1 VRVKRGSAQRAD
13 NVSGW
18 GATVRKRFDDE
29 DERPGGFWRF
39 VRGVVLALVVSVGA
53 VAVLSVYVLPP
64 PEPPAPEPAE
74 AETGP
79 ETGPE
84 MVSGIEVATTPA
96 YTAPD
101 TPDAPATEP
110 ETLGPVALPGPAF
123 SVNAAPFEVESE
135 TPLVAVV
142 LDDTA
147 ADPLLHGMLFS
158 IDLPLTVGVIAGGGG
173 DQVTA
178 TAAREAGFEVVAQL
192 PLVRQGQSG
201 GAGLEYGLPE
211 AEAADRTLTLIQR
224 LPMAVAVSR
233 PLAAGP
239 PPNAAVLR
247 GILSVLSPLGFA
259 YVDHGVAPEDAS
271 TAAAVGL
278 GAIVG
283 VSRHTIPA
291 GASAAEILAVLD
303 QAAAAAVRRGA
314 AVVFAA
320 PGEQLIL
327 ALQLWGGEGSAS
339 LARLAPLSA
348 VIRRQRGG

>member
-1 VRVKRGSAQRAD
+1 
-13 NVSGW
+13 
-18 GATVRKRFDDE
+18 VRKRFDDE

-64 PEPPAPEPAE
+64 PAPPAPEPVE
-74 AETGP
+74 A

-101 TPDAPATEP
+101 APAAQAAQP
-110 ETLGPVALPGPAF
+110 ETLGPIELPGPAF
-123 SVNAAPFEVESE
+123 SVNAAPFEARPE
-135 TPLVAVV
+135 TPLVAVI

-147 ADPLLHGMLFS
+147 ADPLLHAMLFS
-158 IDLPLTVGVIAGGGG
+158 MDMPLTVGVVVGGGG
-173 DQVTA
+173 DRVTA
-178 TAAREAGFEVVAQL
+178 DAARKAGFEVVAQL
-192 PLVRQGQSG
+192 PLTGQGRSG

-211 AEAADRTLTLIQR
+211 DEAADRTLTLIQR
-224 LPMAVAVSR
+224 LPMAVAASR
-233 PLAAGP
+233 PLTAGP
-239 PPNAAVLR
+239 PPNTSVLR

-259 YVDHGVAPEDAS
+259 YVDHGVALEDSS
-271 TAAAVGL
+271 TAEAAGL
-278 GAIVG
+278 GGIVG
-283 VSRHTIPA
+283 VSRHTIAA
-291 GASAAEILAVLD
+291 GASAPEVLAALD
-303 QAAAAAVRRGA
+303 TAAADAARRGG

-327 ALQLWGGEGSAS
+327 ALQLWAGEGSGNV
-339 LARLAPLSA
+339 ARLAPLSA

>member
-1 VRVKRGSAQRAD
+1 MRVKRGSAQRAD

-79 ETGPE
+79 EI
-84 MVSGIEVATTPA
+84 VSGIEVATTPA

-101 TPDAPATEP
+101 TPDTPDAPATEP
-110 ETLGPVALPGPAF
+110 ETLGPIALPGPAF

-147 ADPLLHGMLFS
+147 ADPRLHGMLFS

-173 DQVTA
+173 DRETA

-233 PLAAGP
+233 PLAAGS
-239 PPNAAVLR
+239 PPNASVLR

-259 YVDHGVAPEDAS
+259 YVDHGVAPEDRS
-271 TAAAVGL
+271 TAAAAGL
-278 GAIVG
+278 DGIVG

-291 GASAAEILAVLD
+291 GAGATEILAVLD
-303 QAAAAAVRRGA
+303 QAAADAARRGA

>member
-1 VRVKRGSAQRAD
+1 M
-13 NVSGW
+13 
-18 GATVRKRFDDE
+18 RKRFDDE

-39 VRGVVLALVVSVGA
+39 VRGVLLALVVSVGA
-53 VAVLSVYVLPP
+53 VVALSVYVLPP
-64 PEPPAPEPAE
+64 PEPPAPPAPEPVE

-79 ETGPE
+79 E
-84 MVSGIEVATTPA
+84 MISGIEVATTPA
-96 YTAPD
+96 YTGA
-101 TPDAPATEP
+101 TTGASGPDAPAAQP
-110 ETLGPVALPGPAF
+110 ETLDPIEMPGPAF
-123 SVNAAPFEVESE
+123 AVNAVPFEAEPG

-147 ADPLLHGMLFS
+147 SDPLLHGMLFS
-158 IDLPLTVGVIAGGGG
+158 VKLPLTVGVIAGGGG
-173 DQVTA
+173 DRVTA
-178 TAAREAGFEVVAQL
+178 DAARKAGFEVVAQL

-211 AEAADRTLTLIQR
+211 NEAADRTLTLIQR

-233 PLAAGP
+233 PLAAAA
-239 PPNAAVLR
+239 PPNASVLR
-247 GILSVLSPLGFA
+247 GMLSVLAPLGFA
-259 YVDHGVAPEDAS
+259 YVDHGVALEERS
-271 TAAAVGL
+271 TAAAAGL
-278 GAIVG
+278 GGIVG

-303 QAAAAAVRRGA
+303 LAAADAARRGG

-327 ALQLWGGEGSAS
+327 ALQLWGGEGSTS